1 MVMKVCLW
9 LIIIVLYAKLFT
21 CAYRIM
27 VTRKGL
33 SEATCCCSDGTKTRI
48 LLLLPVLREQNVI
61 LKTLTHFTNLKTE
74 NSDILVCIAGTSREK
89 SQRPDRETTG
99 EIVSRWIND
108 NSCACTFRYAEINEQ
123 EGDRASQLNYAVK
136 DNEDFRPDIIGV
148 YDADSLPDSET
159 LNEISARWQKTKS
172 TVFQQPV
179 HFVDA
184 ANRMAHE
191 GANPILTANA
201 LYQTTWTVIREYPVW
216 YQHHRFCMEKNGGGF
231 FPRNDYL
238 IGHGEFIPYSVYRSY
253 HFPEQEITDGIQLG
267 YRLSMS
273 GADICPLNTF
283 CSDDVPQSFGQLIG
297 QHKRWFGGCNRLIES
312 YKWCL
317 NNCGIASFAQ
327 VIDGFFSQA
336 SWAFAGTLHFMGLL
350 LAVFS
355 ALNGGL
361 LPALLEVLGILAYC
375 YAVPYAAHKVIPVK
389 IHVRLIDWL
398 CLPLAI
404 FTKGIGPNVYFFQR
418 ITSIFTKRRIR
429 YSKVER

>member
-253 HFPEQEITDGIQLG
+253 RFPEQEITDGIQLG

-283 CSDDVPQSFGQLIG
+283 CSDDVPQSFGQLTG
-297 QHKRWFGGCNRLIES
+297 QHKRWFGGCNRLVES

-317 NNCGIASFAQ
+317 NNCGIAS
-327 VIDGFFSQA
+327 
-336 SWAFAGTLHFMGLL
+336 L
-350 LAVFS
+350 
-355 ALNGGL
+355 
-361 LPALLEVLGILAYC
+361 
-375 YAVPYAAHKVIPVK
+375 
-389 IHVRLIDWL
+389 
-398 CLPLAI
+398 
-404 FTKGIGPNVYFFQR
+404 
-418 ITSIFTKRRIR
+418 
-429 YSKVER
+429 